1 MTCEPHI
8 AAIRARTSSCHLGP
22 VLTDWP
28 TGASTAPHLPRVLK
42 RMALL
47 LVPLLVP
54 TTLTTRRTKT
64 EADVPGAVH
73 AVRGSDRHVDFS
85 LVPQATQL
93 LRRFNPST
101 CLAKKGKNKMATD
114 EWCVAN
120 CGDGPQLLC
129 PPELC
134 TCSLLPRP
142 AHEVPPGERRAPA
155 APADRPDQKEVP
167 GAPAEEKPA
176 DNAAVGAELPAPP
189 RTLAPC
195 TPQGVKGRDD
205 DPCQYR
211 GSPDLGPMVG
221 GAELP
226 PLPGP
231 AEGPMPRGD
240 HATQMGQMT
249 EASGDY
255 STALGA
261 HTLARGKYSTA
272 MGWSSHA
279 LRDYTTAF
287 GRDTTASGLYATAM
301 GHGTEAAGDYS
312 TAIGHSTRASGP
324 FSVAMGANTRAAWGY
339 ATAMGANTSAIGE
352 ASTAMGHNTCGLPL
366 TLAPTQSPIPTTRTA
381 AFARQRGKAQSQQ
394 PLSLSLAGRPRASTP
409 CLLEGTLVRAARPPP
424 PSADTPSR
432 RLRPPP
438 RC

>member
-1 MTCEPHI
+1 MG
-8 AAIRARTSSCHLGP
+8 RA
-22 VLTDWP
+22 D
-28 TGASTAPHLPRVLK
+28 ARVEL
-42 RMALL
+42 MICLL
-47 LVPLLVP
+47 AP
-54 TTLTTRRTKT
+54 TTIATRGSEAR
-64 EADVPGAVH
+64 ADVRGVH
-73 AVRGSDRHVDFS
+73 SNDRHVYFS
-85 LVPQATQL
+85 LAPQATQL
-93 LRRFNPST
+93 LRGFNPSRT
-101 CLAKKGKNKMATD
+101 SQACFAKKGKNKMATD
-114 EWCVAN
+114 EWCAAN
-120 CGDGPQLLC
+120 CGDGPQQLC

-134 TCSLLPRP
+134 TCSQLTRP

-155 APADRPDQKEVP
+155 VSADEHDQREVP
-167 GAPAEEKPA
+167 GAPGEEKPA
-176 DNAAVGAELPAPP
+176 ENAAVGAELPPPP

-221 GAELP
+221 GAKLP

-231 AEGPMPRGD
+231 AEGPMPRGEN
-240 HATQMGQMT
+240 ATQMGQMT
-249 EASGDY
+249 EASGDF

-287 GRDTTASGLYATAM
+287 GRDTTASGDYATAM

-352 ASTAMGHNTCGLPL
+352 ASTAMGHNTSASGQHSLSTGGHTRASGEASTAFGRYCLATAEAATTARPPTL
-366 TLAPTQSPIPTTRTA
+366 TLPSTP
-381 AFARQRGKAQSQQ
+381 Q
-394 PLSLSLAGRPRASTP
+394 PSTLTLTLILTLTLTLSL
-409 CLLEGTLVRAARPPP
+409 ARPPP
-424 PSADTPSR
+424 LWAT
-432 RLRPPP
+432 RPPQPASTPP
-438 RC
+438 RSVRTRPPSP

>member
-1 MTCEPHI
+1 
-8 AAIRARTSSCHLGP
+8 
-22 VLTDWP
+22 
-28 TGASTAPHLPRVLK
+28 
-42 RMALL
+42 MALL